1 MIENDF
7 DNYFNN
13 GHLNDDAFA
22 LFLDALVL
30 DKVNLLPSMI
40 RSHVEDCQQCKLEML
55 ALYDIMKKNNVIR
68 NAENHPYFDGQ
79 MVKREKTFR
88 IYSLLKMVAAI
99 IIIIGIGSLIY
110 TIINQKNANV
120 LIKNITHN
128 PDTINKQKNNN
139 ISINPTKEETDSIS
153 KKKMKDRSLKPSP
166 NVALA
171 SNMQESE
178 LFENLIISHYRSNDV
193 EVTFPP
199 LNHLFNSG
207 QTLVFKING
216 VLSEPVTLKIYNNQ
230 EKKITEKS
238 NISINSLSI
247 DYKLPPGL
255 YYWKLLKGYNVIQ
268 VGKFF
273 VK

>member
-1 MIENDF
+1 MIENNF

-13 GHLNDDAFA
+13 GHLNEDAFA

-30 DKVNLLPSMI
+30 DKVSMLPSII
-40 RSHVEDCQQCKLEML
+40 RSHVEDCQQCKIEVL
-55 ALYDIMKKNNVIR
+55 ALYDIMKKNTAIR
-68 NAENHPYFDGQ
+68 NAENHPYFDDQ
-79 MVKREKTFR
+79 MVKGKKTFR
-88 IYSLLKMVAAI
+88 IYNLLKIVAGI
-99 IIIIGIGSLIY
+99 LIIIGIGSLIY
-110 TIINQKNANV
+110 TIINQKNSNV
-120 LIKNITHN
+120 LVKNITHTA
-128 PDTINKQKNNN
+128 DTINKQKNNN
-139 ISINPTKEETDSIS
+139 ISINSTKKEKDSIS
-153 KKKMKDRSLKPSP
+153 KKEKKDRSLKPSP

-178 LFENLIISHYRSNDV
+178 LFENLITSYYRSNDV

-230 EKKITEKS
+230 EKKITEKG
-238 NISINSLSI
+238 NISTNSLSI
-247 DYKLPPGL
+247 TNKLPPGL
-255 YYWKLLKGYNVIQ
+255 YYWKLLKGYNLIQ
-268 VGKFF
+268 AGKFF